1 MKNSSKRTQ
10 ILFSLGFAVLLCIV
24 LTIVFF
30 NRTKEK
36 VIKVGFI
43 LSGSIDENGWNGEH
57 YLAISKVCEEYGAE
71 LLVKENIE
79 EFSGQCVTAVEELV
93 EEGAEMIFLN
103 SYGYSEE
110 VSELV
115 TNYPEVTFYANSSE
129 YHTDN
134 MTSYFARMY
143 QARYLAGI
151 IAGMTTKSDWIGY
164 VAAMSNNE
172 VNRGIN
178 AFTLGVRSV
187 NEDAGVVVAWTGSWD
202 DEQAERQVTRN
213 LIEQTGVDVV
223 TYHQNQNYVIQE
235 ADAKGVASIGYHKQ
249 FEGFSEQYLTSAVY
263 NLEPV
268 YNELIK
274 EFMKG
279 KGNSR
284 VNYWIGIEKG
294 AVGLSA
300 YSEKVTSEMRMAVDG
315 AINRMLAGDDVF
327 SGVIY
332 DTEGNLRCS
341 ENEIISDEILLEQ
354 FDWFVEGVEFYEE

>member
-10 ILFSLGFAVLLCIV
+10 IFFALGFVVLLCIV
-24 LTIVFF
+24 LSIVFF
-30 NRTKEK
+30 NRKNEK
-36 VIKVGFI
+36 TVKIGFV
-43 LSGSIDENGWNGEH
+43 LSGSINENGWNGEH
-57 YLAISKVCEEYGAE
+57 YRAISKACDECGAE
-71 LLVKENIE
+71 LLVKENVK
-79 EFSGQCVTAVEELV
+79 EFTGQCAMAIQELV
-93 EEGAEMIFLN
+93 EEGSEMIFLN

-115 TNYPEVTFYANSSE
+115 ADYPNVTFYANSSE
-129 YHTDN
+129 YHAPN

-151 IAGMTTKSDWIGY
+151 IAGMTTESDKIGY

-178 AFTLGVRSV
+178 AFTLGVKSV
-187 NEDAGVVVAWTGSWD
+187 NENAGVVVAWTESWD
-202 DEQAERQVTRN
+202 DEQAERQATRN
-213 LIEQTGVDVV
+213 LIEQVGADVV

-249 FEGFSEQYLTSAVY
+249 FEGFSEQYLTSTVY
-263 NLEPV
+263 NLKPV
-268 YNELIK
+268 YSELIK

-300 YSEKVTSEMRMAVDG
+300 YSEKVTSEMRMAVDN
-315 AINRMLAGDDVF
+315 AINRMLGGDDVF

-332 DTEGNLRCS
+332 DTEGNLRCNES
-341 ENEIISDEILLEQ
+341 EIISDEILLEQ
-354 FDWFVEGVEFYEE
+354 FDWFVEGVEFYE

>member
-1 MKNSSKRTQ
+1 MKNDSKRTI
-10 ILFSLGFAVLLCIV
+10 ILFSLGIAVLLCII
-24 LTIVFF
+24 LSIVFF
-30 NRTKEK
+30 SRTEEK
-36 VIKVGFI
+36 TVRVGFI

-57 YLAISKVCEEYGAE
+57 YRAISDACRECGTK

-79 EFSGQCVTAVEELV
+79 EFSGQCITAIEELV
-93 EEGAEMIFLN
+93 EEGADMIFLN

-110 VSELV
+110 VSKLV
-115 TNYPEVTFYANSSE
+115 TGYPEVTFYANSSE

-143 QARYLAGI
+143 QARYLSGI
-151 IAGMTTKSDWIGY
+151 IAGMTTEGDKIGY
-164 VAAMSNNE
+164 IAAMSNNE

-187 NEDAGVVVAWTGSWD
+187 NEDARVVVAWTGSWD
-202 DEQAERQVTRN
+202 NEQAEREATKK
-213 LIEQTGVDVV
+213 LIEEAGADVV
-223 TYHQNQNYVIQE
+223 TYHQNQDYVIQE
-235 ADAKGVASIGYHKQ
+235 AEKKGVASIGYHKQ
-249 FEGFSEQYLTSAVY
+249 FEGFSNQYLTSTVY

-268 YNELIK
+268 YRELIK
-274 EFMKG
+274 EYMKG

-284 VNYWIGIEKG
+284 SNYWIGIEKG

-300 YSEKVTSEMRMAVDG
+300 YSENVTTEMRMAVEN
-315 AINRMLAGDDVF
+315 AINRILGGKDVF
-327 SGVIY
+327 TGVIY

-354 FDWFVEGVEFYEE
+354 FDWFVEGVEFYE

>member
-1 MKNSSKRTQ
+1 MKNNNKRTQ
-10 ILFSLGFAVLLCIV
+10 ILFFLGIAVLVCII
-24 LTIVFF
+24 LSIVFF

-36 VIKVGFI
+36 AVKVGFV

-57 YLAISKVCEEYGAE
+57 YRAISGACNACGTE
-71 LLVKENIE
+71 LLVKENIK
-79 EFSGQCVTAVEELV
+79 EFTGQCATAIKELV

-115 TNYPEVTFYANSSE
+115 TDYPNVTFYANSSE
-129 YHTDN
+129 YHTGN

-151 IAGMTTKSDWIGY
+151 IAGMTTEGNRIGY

-178 AFTLGVRSV
+178 AFTLGARSV
-187 NEDAGVVVAWTGSWD
+187 NEDVTVVVAWTGSWD
-202 DEQAERQVTRN
+202 DEQAERQATRN
-213 LIEQTGVDVV
+213 LVEKAGVDVV
-223 TYHQNQNYVIQE
+223 TYHQNQDYVIQE
-235 ADAKGVASIGYHKQ
+235 AERLGAASIGYHKE
-249 FEGFSEQYLTSAVY
+249 FEGFSEQYLTSTVY

-268 YNELIK
+268 YHELIK
-274 EFMKG
+274 EYMKG

-284 VNYWIGIEKG
+284 TNYWIGIEKG

-300 YSEKVTSEMRMAVDG
+300 YSKKVTPEMRTAVEE
-315 AINRMLAGDDVF
+315 AINRMLGGEDVF
-327 SGVIY
+327 TGVIY
-332 DTEGNLRCS
+332 DTQGNLRCDES
-341 ENEIISDEILLEQ
+341 EIISDEILLEQ
-354 FDWFVEGVEFYEE
+354 FDWFVEGVEFYE